1 MGKNWNIYFEN
12 IENIVNNANKKN
24 NVLICLTL
32 QMDRSLQV
40 ESTSQIHFEN
50 TLDEDIYDT

>member
-40 ESTSQIHFEN
+40 EPTSQIHFEN
-50 TLDEDIYDT
+50 TLDEDIDET

>member
-32 QMDRSLQV
+32 QMGRSLQV

-50 TLDEDIYDT
+50 TLDEDIYET

>member
-50 TLDEDIYDT
+50 TLDEDIYET

>member
-32 QMDRSLQV
+32 QTDRSLQV
-40 ESTSQIHFEN
+40 EPTSQIHFEN
-50 TLDEDIYDT
+50 TLDEDIDET

>member
-1 MGKNWNIYFEN
+1 MGKNWNRYFEN
-12 IENIVNNANKKN
+12 TENIVNNANKKN
-24 NVLICLTL
+24 NVLICLSL

-50 TLDEDIYDT
+50 TLDEDIDET

>member
-1 MGKNWNIYFEN
+1 MGKNWNRYFEN
-12 IENIVNNANKKN
+12 TENIVNNANKKN
-24 NVLICLTL
+24 NVLICLSL

-50 TLDEDIYDT
+50 TLDEDIYET